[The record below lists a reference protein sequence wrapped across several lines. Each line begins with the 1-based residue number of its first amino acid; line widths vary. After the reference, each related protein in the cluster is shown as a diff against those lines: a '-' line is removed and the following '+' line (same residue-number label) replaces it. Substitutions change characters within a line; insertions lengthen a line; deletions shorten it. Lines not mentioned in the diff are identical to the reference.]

1 MIDVSVI
8 AKLIMWEENYGEAAL
23 EVEADGEKLD
33 LAILE
38 VANVIMKY
46 HKRERITTQE
56 VWERFEE
63 LEKLSDTLK
72 LHEFRK
78 YLGKA
83 FETAIAT
90 NLTIYDALY
99 IVSSGKLV
107 TSDVKQAEIA
117 RQRQKR

>member
-46 HKRERITTQE
+46 HKRGRITTQE

>member
-1 MIDVSVI
+1 M
-8 AKLIMWEENYGEAAL
+8 
-23 EVEADGEKLD
+23 
-33 LAILE
+33 
-38 VANVIMKY
+38 
-46 HKRERITTQE
+46 
-56 VWERFEE
+56 WERFEE

-99 IVSSGKLV
+99 IVSSGNLV